1 MKNKLL
7 NCLFLFSLLLLHFR
21 GNAQVSATFN
31 LTPPYST
38 RLSDYASKPGKVLI
52 TLTNTS
58 GVPLRVFLRLEIT
71 GNNGIKIAS
80 KPGFRPS
87 QPLVLQSGVPVIVD
101 IQTLNVLFDMNSF
114 DLTNITTNDIFLK
127 NGLPEDFYQF
137 CVRAYNYDTPTIPV
151 SPTSPSG
158 CTQVK
163 LTQLDPPMPVQPA
176 NEITLNTNNVQN
188 IIFSWN
194 MPAAVEPGTNYLL
207 RIIEMLDKNKN
218 VNDAMNAKTTPAFFE
233 TVTNASIFLYGPGQ
247 PIMVPGRKYAWA
259 VTALPGIQGTA
270 YKNGGRSEVQSFTF
284 NTNPYSVPAD
294 IKLTVINPNGK
305 QNFIPVNDDNDF
317 MLAWNW
323 IKDGANTAVYQVSD
337 TSYKK
342 YGITKYNI
350 EILPIDKPTTKTPA
364 DKKFSYKTSFV
375 LQKDG
380 LPQLLKKTETEADAL
395 GLKNG
400 YWYKAVITA
409 YDKYGTLV
417 SATSSIDFEYR
428 KVADKEKI
436 MTAKI
441 KAVLKYSF
449 EGKAEQYNASNTPV
463 EIEALQLIQG
473 KSFGV
478 IQKGASAKEFK
489 QLATSSAH
497 TDANGNLNIE
507 LSIPSKKITGDSI
520 YYRVKMNGG
529 YYVYDH
535 FKVFSS
541 ETTADTLNLSFGQ
554 LVAKTYGYSLKLH
567 VTKDFASYAVKENDK
582 GKLDIVLDTT
592 HKGQDYAYDSDK
604 GMIYNASLA
613 KPQAGVTVILYRKN
627 KKPYIPPVEGTL
639 DPGKAPA
646 QGFVEVARG
655 KTQLE
660 KNNNKEI
667 STVKFENLLANL
679 FAGDEYYVLALN
691 GSNYPDKSKQGKS
704 SSGNSGSFGGNPSD
718 FGSVAILSEDNDF
731 VASEMI
737 IKVPKQ
743 VNSNRSDSLYRNII
757 NTYKIVSKKAPTSLV
772 KGRLL
777 YQWRSDESKQLRPVA
792 NEEFFVTVD
801 YLVDGKPI
809 GSYMS
814 GANGG
819 NSKFIT
825 QKFFVPDGKTE
836 FDEGMELLDHGQT
849 MGIGKTDAQG
859 NFTVEVV
866 NFNQKGVIGKGQIVE
881 KGGSTNEA
889 IEKPLK
895 QDKATA
901 PVFSLKEE
909 ITNPGINNYMP
920 GGAAGYGITDKTNSQ
935 FQGFQN
941 GGGSFTF
948 DTQTGFFEVGNS
960 LKKNQQAAPQM
971 SGAPAAIKGG
981 PSSFPDDEMVFTED
995 NSIQLQRVYRIW
1007 PSNKYLA
1014 ATNETIIIQPFE
1026 AISLAPMTSSV
1037 KELKIRVATTI
1048 AGTKQKL
1055 EDMVVTV
1062 FRRLEDKS
1070 ANLPFGEGDGKY
1082 IQKELIN
1089 PQYNANTAS
1098 VKDAKKLDQ
1107 NTLFTTKFEQLWSAK
1122 PVDSDGR
1129 VTLPGLLSGF
1139 NNYYIEACAN
1149 PQQGTKY
1156 YKATFAHF
1164 SLEKSVAFENG
1175 IPVYQATMELEPL
1188 PSRVFL
1194 RLMDNSTQKSIP
1206 SGSILINGKATSPSI
1221 LADKDGYAELTVDK
1235 TPLSNY
1241 VKAENT
1247 TVSFTGNAY
1256 GYKKSEPVT
1265 FTFAKLTGNQFV
1277 NPGIPLDPGASISGR
1292 VVSKDENNAGLKAY
1306 VKSSTG
1312 KVVETDDQGNFKID
1326 VLTTLFSKLEII
1338 PKDVAYFDSSFF
1350 LTATQ
1355 LTKGTV
1361 TDIGLYRRKH
1371 RMLFSIKEEGEGGK
1385 VISNASIQLGDQV
1398 KKTNIFGM
1406 IDFVFENISVNNYTF
1421 IIRGPKGTNYIP
1433 VSKNIS
1439 NEESKGLIT
1448 VAVEL
1453 EKGSEINGI
1462 VKLDNKPVKNAKIY
1476 VDASTQASSSILKP
1490 EGKLTDDANLV
1501 VAYSDAQGKY
1511 TLNGVPVNNQ
1521 KIHIISTLDTSFTV
1535 NGDNQVANIIKNKA
1549 TVDLNLTGYKDMS
1562 ITNVFGFPLTVE
1574 KIEKTNKPDE
1584 VKVTGTIR
1592 WTKSISNF
1600 EWIQGN
1606 DILRVENVLFR
1617 SKTINGVKVGEAVSS
1632 SVDIEDA
1639 PSLKLRYLNKYN
1651 VQLTQSPG
1659 GDDQKRQNNSPG
1671 GVGIGIQ
1678 NPLTITKSN
1687 DYGTIKGKLNIVD
1700 NSFNYPETYI
1710 SFPVN
1715 KKDAPGQ
1722 FYLAEMQQGGIATTL
1737 NAVSSPL
1744 KISEA
1749 NNGAFTSLQSIQQ
1762 KVESVL
1768 QGQSSS
1774 KALYNISNSAGED
1787 IQFKF
1792 IEFDAAAAAS
1802 NSYIGKDGK
1811 IHLDI
1816 NMKCHI
1822 TNAQP
1827 ENFSVNI
1834 KDVILD
1840 DNKVYPAS
1848 STTPIEIKMENWT
1861 LQIKKWKL
1869 SPEEGGITSSDGLI
1883 RTGKLDIPFSKF
1895 NLRNDMFVIDGFL
1908 LNELSIG
1915 GDIKK
1920 FENVDASNA
1929 ALVFDNKTG
1938 TDMKPHWR
1946 FSMSSTGTPV
1956 ARLNNLPGL
1965 DGSVGINY
1973 IQLLSND
1980 ENVIQL
1986 QQSGSVSINGNSAA
2000 RFTPQVIS
2008 NGPGYFTISGGL
2020 NIGAP
2025 RTSDMG
2031 LDLKFTKSGSSLV
2044 MKPSNVKTEF
2054 EGKGFV
2060 HFTSKEGTPDKSN
2073 ITITANEIAITGVM
2087 EEKPSKSFN
2096 PLPAVFYVKNS
2107 ATPKY
2112 TVALEKG
2119 TVLQLS
2125 QNANANSTVGYKLTI
2140 DKGSMDVVNNDWDI
2154 LSYSGYMESNASSN
2168 KGIKEMY
2175 VTFKILGDVSV
2186 DGKEAK
2192 MEGINT
2198 PFGQMK
2204 MVFDFAAK
2212 RMVGTLVV
2220 EKVQIGPNSITGTV
2234 ETLFDPDGFYVAGG
2248 GTAVVNVGNPIAD
2261 GTYNL
2266 GFMVGSYPVTS
2277 SSNLWKV
2284 VNAYKQAEVKNDC
2297 YVNNLGGRLKGFY
2310 FTVDRVLFDESFE
2323 FDFVLVSGY
2332 VQGKALVGADFWLN
2346 FSEGAALGIAVKVYA
2361 HAAAGMSACTGTS
2374 LSGEAS
2380 AQAGIQ
2386 MEYANGKA
2394 SLNGKIDI
2402 SFSAKISQSLLFTTL
2417 SASKSIGASAVA
2429 GTDGFSFTLTDGSK
2443 MNACYTIK

>member
-7 NCLFLFSLLLLHFR
+7 NCLFLFSLLLLGFR

-58 GVPLRVFLRLEIT
+58 GAPLRVYLRLEIT

-87 QPLVLQSGVPVIVD
+87 QPLVLQPALPVVVD

-176 NEITLNTNNVQN
+176 NEITLNTYNIQN

-218 VNDAMNAKTTPAFFE
+218 VTDAMNAKTTPAFFE
-233 TVTNASIFLYGPGQ
+233 TVTNATIFLYGPAQ

-270 YKNGGRSEVQSFTF
+270 YKNGGRSEVRSFTY
-284 NTNPYSVPAD
+284 NKNPYAVPDD
-294 IKLTVINPNGK
+294 IKLTVINPNDK

-317 MLAWNW
+317 LLAWNW
-323 IKDGANTAVYQVSD
+323 IKNDKNTTVYTVSE
-337 TSYKK
+337 TSYKS
-342 YGITKYNI
+342 YGITKYNV
-350 EILPIDKPTTKTPA
+350 EILPTDKPTLKSPT
-364 DKKFSYKTSFV
+364 DKKFSYKTSFI
-375 LQKDG
+375 LHNDS
-380 LPQLLKKTETEADAL
+380 LSQLLKKTEAQADAL

-400 YWYKAVITA
+400 YWYKAVVTA

-417 SATSSIDFEYR
+417 STTTSIDFEYR

-436 MTAKI
+436 ITAKI

-463 EIEALQLIQG
+463 EIEALQLIPG
-473 KSFGV
+473 KTSGI
-478 IQKGASAKEFK
+478 IQKGTATKEFK

-507 LSIPSKKITGDSI
+507 LNIPAKKITSDSI

-535 FKVFSS
+535 FKIFSS
-541 ETTADTLNLSFGQ
+541 GTKADTLNLSLGQ
-554 LVAKTYGYSLKLH
+554 LVAKTYGYSLKLN
-567 VTKDFASYAVKENDK
+567 VTKDFASYAVKENEK
-582 GKLDIVLDTT
+582 GKLDVLLDTT
-592 HKGQDYAYDSDK
+592 HKGEDFAYDKDK

-613 KPQAGVTVILYRKN
+613 KPQAGITVILYRKN
-627 KKPYIPPVEGTL
+627 KKAYIPPVEGTL
-639 DPGKAPA
+639 DPDKAPA

-660 KNNNKEI
+660 KSNNKEI
-667 STVKFENLLANL
+667 STVKFNNLLANL

-691 GSNYPDKSKQGKS
+691 GSNYPNKSKQGKS
-704 SSGNSGSFGGNPSD
+704 SSGNSGPFGVNQSD
-718 FGSVAILSEDNDF
+718 LGSVTILTEDNDF

-743 VNSNRSDSLYRNII
+743 VNSTRSDSLYRNII
-757 NTYKIVSKKAPTSLV
+757 NTYKIVSKKAPTSLI

-777 YQWRSDESKQLRPVA
+777 YKWRSDESKQLRPIA

-801 YLVDGKPI
+801 YLIDGKPI

-819 NSKFIT
+819 DSKYIT

-866 NFNQKGVIGKGQIVE
+866 NFNQKGVIGIGQIVE
-881 KGGSTNEA
+881 KGGSVDKIA
-889 IEKPLK
+889 EKPLK
-895 QDKATA
+895 QQDKATA
-901 PVFSLKEE
+901 PIFSLKEE

-920 GGAAGYGITDKTNSQ
+920 GGAAGYGLTDKTNSQ

-941 GGGSFTF
+941 GGGSFSF
-948 DTQTGFFEVGNS
+948 DTQTGFFEVGTG
-960 LKKNQQAAPQM
+960 LKKNQQAAPQI
-971 SGAPAAIKGG
+971 SGAPAAIKSG
-981 PSSFPDDEMVFTED
+981 PNNFPDDEIAFTED
-995 NSIQLQRVYRIW
+995 NAIQLQRVYRIW
-1007 PSNKYLA
+1007 PSNKYLS
-1014 ATNETIIIQPFE
+1014 ATDETIIIQPFE
-1026 AISLAPMTSSV
+1026 AVSLAPMTSNV
-1037 KELKIRVATTI
+1037 KEIKLRVATKI
-1048 AGTKQKL
+1048 AGTKEKL

-1082 IQKELIN
+1082 VQKELIN
-1089 PQYNANTAS
+1089 PQYDANTAS

-1107 NTLFTTKFEQLWSAK
+1107 NTLFSTKFEQLWSAR
-1122 PVDSDGR
+1122 PVDVNGM
-1129 VTLPGLLSGF
+1129 VTLTGLLSGF
-1139 NNYYIEACAN
+1139 NSYYIEACAN

-1156 YKATFAHF
+1156 YRATFAHF
-1164 SLEKSVAFENG
+1164 SLEKSVAMDGG
-1175 IPVYQATMELEPL
+1175 IPVYQTTMELEPL

-1194 RLMDNSTQKSIP
+1194 RLMDNSTQKSIA
-1206 SGSILINGKATSPSI
+1206 SGSILIDGKITSPSK
-1221 LADKDGYAELTVDK
+1221 LTDKDGYAELTVDQA
-1235 TPLSNY
+1235 PLNNY
-1241 VKAENT
+1241 VKAEGA
-1247 TVSFTGNAY
+1247 TVSFTGDAY
-1256 GYKKSEPVT
+1256 GYKKSAAVS

-1277 NPGIPLDPGASISGR
+1277 NNSVALNPGASIIGR
-1292 VVSKDENNAGLKAY
+1292 VVSKDENGGVKAY
-1306 VKSSTG
+1306 VKSGTG
-1312 KVVETDDQGNFKID
+1312 KVVETDDNGNFKID
-1326 VLTTLFSKLEII
+1326 VLTTFFSKLEII

-1350 LTATQ
+1350 LTAAQ

-1361 TDIGLYRRKH
+1361 ADIGLYRRKH
-1371 RMLFSIKEEGEGGK
+1371 RMLFSVKESESGK
-1385 VISNASIQLGDQV
+1385 VISNASILLGDQV

-1406 IDFVFENISVNNYTF
+1406 IDFVFENVSINNYTF
-1421 IIRGPKGTNYIP
+1421 IIRGPQGTNYIP

-1439 NEESKGLIT
+1439 NEESKGMVTI
-1448 VAVEL
+1448 AIEL
-1453 EKGSEINGI
+1453 EKGSEISGV

-1476 VDASTQASSSILKP
+1476 IDANSQQTSSSILKP

-1521 KIHIISTLDTSFTV
+1521 KIHILSTLDTSFTV

-1549 TVDLNLTGYKDMS
+1549 NVDLNLTGYKDMS
-1562 ITNVFGFPLTVE
+1562 ITNLFGFPLTVE

-1617 SKTINGVKVGEAVSS
+1617 SKTINGVKVGEAVNT
-1632 SVDIEDA
+1632 SVEIEDA
-1639 PSLKLRYLNKYN
+1639 PSIKLRYLDKYN
-1651 VQLTQSPG
+1651 VQLTQSSESG
-1659 GDDQKRQNNSPG
+1659 GQKRQNNSP
-1671 GVGIGIQ
+1671 VGLHAQ
-1678 NPLTITKSN
+1678 APLTITKSN

-1710 SFPVN
+1710 NFKVGDKN
-1715 KKDAPGQ
+1715 KPEQ
-1722 FYLAEMQQGGIATTL
+1722 FYLAEMQQGGVTTTI
-1737 NAVSSPL
+1737 NAVNSPL

-1749 NNGAFTSLQSIQQ
+1749 NNGVFANLQSMLQ
-1762 KVESVL
+1762 KVETVL
-1768 QGQSSS
+1768 KGQNSS

-1792 IEFDAAAAAS
+1792 IEFDATAAAS

-1816 NMKCHI
+1816 NMKCHV

-1834 KDVILD
+1834 KDVVLD
-1840 DNKVYPAS
+1840 DNKIYAAN
-1848 STTPIEIKMENWT
+1848 STTPVEIKMENWT

-1895 NLRNDMFVIDGFL
+1895 NLRSDMFVLDGFL
-1908 LNELSIG
+1908 LNDLSIG

-1965 DGSVGINY
+1965 DGGVGINY

-2008 NGPGYFTISGGL
+2008 SGPGYFTVSGGL

-2025 RTSDMG
+2025 RTGDMS
-2031 LDLKFTKSGSSLV
+2031 LDLKFTKSGNSLV

-2060 HFTSKEGTPDKSN
+2060 HFTSKEGTPEKSN
-2073 ITITANEIAITGVM
+2073 ITITTDKIAITGLI
-2087 EEKPSKSFN
+2087 EEKPAKSFN
-2096 PLPAVFYVKNS
+2096 PLPAVFYVQNS
-2107 ATPKY
+2107 IAPKY

-2125 QNANANSTVGYKLTI
+2125 QNANTSSNVGYKLTI
-2140 DKGSMDVVNNDWDI
+2140 DNGSMDVVNNDWDI
-2154 LSYSGYMESNASSN
+2154 LSYSGFMESNASSD
-2168 KGIKEMY
+2168 KGIEKLY

-2186 DGKEAK
+2186 DAKEAK
-2192 MEGINT
+2192 MEGIST

-2220 EKVQIGPNSITGTV
+2220 DKVMIGMNSITGTV

-2248 GTAVVNVGNPIAD
+2248 GTAVVSVGNPIAD

-2266 GFMVGSYPVTS
+2266 GFMVGSYPVNS

-2323 FDFVLVSGY
+2323 FDFILVSGY

-2346 FSEGAALGIAVKVYA
+2346 FSDGVNLGIAVKVFA

-2374 LSGEAS
+2374 LSG
-2380 AQAGIQ
+2380 QATAKVGVQ
-2386 MEYANGKA
+2386 MDYANNKA
-2394 SLNGKIDI
+2394 SLNAQIDI
-2402 SFSAKISQSLLFTTL
+2402 SFSAQVSQSLLFTKL
-2417 SASKSIGASAVA
+2417 SASKSIGASASA
-2429 GTDGFSFTLTDGSK
+2429 GTNGFSFSLTNGSGF
-2443 MNACYTIK
+2443 APCYTIKK